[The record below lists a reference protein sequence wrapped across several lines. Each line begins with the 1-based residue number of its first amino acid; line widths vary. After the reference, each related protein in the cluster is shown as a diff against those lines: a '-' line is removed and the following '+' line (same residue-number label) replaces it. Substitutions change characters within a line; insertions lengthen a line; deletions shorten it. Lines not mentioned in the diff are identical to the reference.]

1 MSFFSQSTSVSSVSG
16 KDELPPE
23 PLTEYYEDRKKI
35 IFKKLTISKNEEYIL
50 SLVKKKQKVINE
62 LTPKYVKDGFFLS
75 VPEKIYQFCLSLKEN
90 IANYC
95 LVIALY
101 FQENRKM
108 DAMRLFLLL
117 CEQNKRALKYL
128 SYKVLDQVPRISNR
142 NKIAKFYPTITKIL
156 LKIYS
161 VYIKLAGKFN
171 KSVLENYYIVE
182 YLKIVHI
189 ISITVVKYIN
199 PGKIDEISNQLKN
212 ERRYFYSN
220 CLFDCSIYLFNR
232 FQPFRIPISILSHI
246 IDLYNMN
253 MNYLLNELESTL
265 LLKVNYN
272 LSLFYYMDGLNAE
285 AINILNQAKERL
297 SDIKYFPISKTRK
310 SRISLN
316 EEELMKN
323 KLRANNNN
331 ISNSSTLLLD
341 FNDVIIPQVNHSSR
355 NKYKRSSIKPGTH
368 LLNER
373 DSIEQQSSLFM
384 KGSSES
390 IKSNIKKNFK
400 MYSTIYLGAYNL
412 LRFKNPIELELV
424 RDKISIEIELFLSEI
439 ELKNKNYKEALN
451 HLNYILNLQ
460 KKAIVADN
468 NIFNKESIRL
478 TKSKTNSTQNEME
491 TFDNFNI
498 INKTNDKSR
507 FFLNYKKNLNENNS
521 NTLFLFSRDKSSNN
535 ILKETLSL
543 NNNNSNNKDLN
554 HSQIMKYHLT
564 NGDKSRIMRLLEEI
578 EIASLESNQ
587 NISKNKTQYQEE
599 AKYPYDRSKNYLIRN
614 QKIITSKEMEKF
626 FIFICGLSI
635 YQLKILNDTQPPPSR
650 RRNDLPIIFN
660 NQFQDCLTNSQRMN
674 LSSLETMSLSRYIL
688 LKDTNKDIS
697 LDNLDYRFML
707 YRIKDE
713 ESEDEK
719 NKNNNFNKK
728 RLKKNN
734 NSIFRRN
741 KNSKFSFRSNT
752 FYVKGSKKNVKKY
765 EYEEEDSAIKFF
777 MKNNKKNKKLIN
789 LHKKGIT
796 KLFEE
801 MNNDEQKIFYKNPE
815 LLGTLIENT
824 EKDMKK

>member
-1 MSFFSQSTSVSSVSG
+1 
-16 KDELPPE
+16 
-23 PLTEYYEDRKKI
+23 
-35 IFKKLTISKNEEYIL
+35 
-50 SLVKKKQKVINE
+50 
-62 LTPKYVKDGFFLS
+62 
-75 VPEKIYQFCLSLKEN
+75 
-90 IANYC
+90 
-95 LVIALY
+95 
-101 FQENRKM
+101 
-108 DAMRLFLLL
+108 
-117 CEQNKRALKYL
+117 
-128 SYKVLDQVPRISNR
+128 
-142 NKIAKFYPTITKIL
+142 
-156 LKIYS
+156 
-161 VYIKLAGKFN
+161 
-171 KSVLENYYIVE
+171 
-182 YLKIVHI
+182 
-189 ISITVVKYIN
+189 
-199 PGKIDEISNQLKN
+199 
-212 ERRYFYSN
+212 
-220 CLFDCSIYLFNR
+220 
-232 FQPFRIPISILSHI
+232 
-246 IDLYNMN
+246 

-439 ELKNKNYKEALN
+439 ELKNKNYREALN

-801 MNNDEQKIFYKNPE
+801 MNNDEQKIFYKHPE

-824 EKDMKK
+824 EKDMTK

>member
-1 MSFFSQSTSVSSVSG
+1 M
-16 KDELPPE
+16 
-23 PLTEYYEDRKKI
+23 
-35 IFKKLTISKNEEYIL
+35 
-50 SLVKKKQKVINE
+50 
-62 LTPKYVKDGFFLS
+62 
-75 VPEKIYQFCLSLKEN
+75 
-90 IANYC
+90 
-95 LVIALY
+95 
-101 FQENRKM
+101 
-108 DAMRLFLLL
+108 
-117 CEQNKRALKYL
+117 
-128 SYKVLDQVPRISNR
+128 
-142 NKIAKFYPTITKIL
+142 
-156 LKIYS
+156 
-161 VYIKLAGKFN
+161 
-171 KSVLENYYIVE
+171 
-182 YLKIVHI
+182 
-189 ISITVVKYIN
+189 
-199 PGKIDEISNQLKN
+199 
-212 ERRYFYSN
+212 
-220 CLFDCSIYLFNR
+220 
-232 FQPFRIPISILSHI
+232 
-246 IDLYNMN
+246 
-253 MNYLLNELESTL
+253 
-265 LLKVNYN
+265 
-272 LSLFYYMDGLNAE
+272 
-285 AINILNQAKERL
+285 
-297 SDIKYFPISKTRK
+297 
-310 SRISLN
+310 
-316 EEELMKN
+316 
-323 KLRANNNN
+323 
-331 ISNSSTLLLD
+331 
-341 FNDVIIPQVNHSSR
+341 NHSSR

-554 HSQIMKYHLT
+554 NSQIMKYHLT

-587 NISKNKTQYQEE
+587 NISKNKNQYQEE
-599 AKYPYDRSKNYLIRN
+599 TKYPYDRSKNYLIRN

-719 NKNNNFNKK
+719 NKNNNFNKN

>member
-1 MSFFSQSTSVSSVSG
+1 
-16 KDELPPE
+16 
-23 PLTEYYEDRKKI
+23 
-35 IFKKLTISKNEEYIL
+35 
-50 SLVKKKQKVINE
+50 
-62 LTPKYVKDGFFLS
+62 
-75 VPEKIYQFCLSLKEN
+75 
-90 IANYC
+90 
-95 LVIALY
+95 
-101 FQENRKM
+101 
-108 DAMRLFLLL
+108 
-117 CEQNKRALKYL
+117 
-128 SYKVLDQVPRISNR
+128 
-142 NKIAKFYPTITKIL
+142 
-156 LKIYS
+156 
-161 VYIKLAGKFN
+161 
-171 KSVLENYYIVE
+171 
-182 YLKIVHI
+182 
-189 ISITVVKYIN
+189 
-199 PGKIDEISNQLKN
+199 
-212 ERRYFYSN
+212 
-220 CLFDCSIYLFNR
+220 
-232 FQPFRIPISILSHI
+232 
-246 IDLYNMN
+246 
-253 MNYLLNELESTL
+253 
-265 LLKVNYN
+265 
-272 LSLFYYMDGLNAE
+272 MDGLNAE

-460 KKAIVADN
+460 KKAIVADY

-554 HSQIMKYHLT
+554 NSQIMKYHLT

-697 LDNLDYRFML
+697 LNNLDYRFML

-719 NKNNNFNKK
+719 VKSNNFSKN

-777 MKNNKKNKKLIN
+777 MKNNKNNKKLIN

-801 MNNDEQKIFYKNPE
+801 MDNDEQRIFYKHPE
-815 LLGTLIENT
+815 LLGKLIENT

>member
-1 MSFFSQSTSVSSVSG
+1 
-16 KDELPPE
+16 
-23 PLTEYYEDRKKI
+23 
-35 IFKKLTISKNEEYIL
+35 
-50 SLVKKKQKVINE
+50 
-62 LTPKYVKDGFFLS
+62 
-75 VPEKIYQFCLSLKEN
+75 
-90 IANYC
+90 
-95 LVIALY
+95 
-101 FQENRKM
+101 
-108 DAMRLFLLL
+108 
-117 CEQNKRALKYL
+117 
-128 SYKVLDQVPRISNR
+128 
-142 NKIAKFYPTITKIL
+142 
-156 LKIYS
+156 
-161 VYIKLAGKFN
+161 
-171 KSVLENYYIVE
+171 
-182 YLKIVHI
+182 
-189 ISITVVKYIN
+189 
-199 PGKIDEISNQLKN
+199 
-212 ERRYFYSN
+212 
-220 CLFDCSIYLFNR
+220 
-232 FQPFRIPISILSHI
+232 
-246 IDLYNMN
+246 

-498 INKTNDKSR
+498 ISKTNDKSR

-554 HSQIMKYHLT
+554 NSQIMKYHLT

-719 NKNNNFNKK
+719 VKSNNFSKN

-752 FYVKGSKKNVKKY
+752 FYIKGSKKNVKKY

>member
-1 MSFFSQSTSVSSVSG
+1 MSFFSQTSTQSG

-35 IFKKLTISKNEEYIL
+35 IFKKLTLAKNEEYIL

-101 FQENRKM
+101 FQENRKI

-232 FQPFRIPISILSHI
+232 FQPFRISISILSHI
-246 IDLYNMN
+246 IDLYNLN

-272 LSLFYYMDGLNAE
+272 LSLFYYMDGLNTE
-285 AINILNQAKERL
+285 AISILNQAKERL

-331 ISNSSTLLLD
+331 ISNSSTLILD
-341 FNDVIIPQVNHSSR
+341 FNDVIIPQANHSSR
-355 NKYKRSSIKPGTH
+355 NKYKRSSIKPGTP

-373 DSIEQQSSLFM
+373 DSLEQQSSLFM
-384 KGSSES
+384 KGSNES

-424 RDKISIEIELFLSEI
+424 RDKISIEIELILSEI

-460 KKAIVADN
+460 KKAIAADYN
-468 NIFNKESIRL
+468 MFNKDSIRL

-491 TFDNFNI
+491 TFDNFNV
-498 INKTNDKSR
+498 INKTNDKGR
-507 FFLNYKKNLNENNS
+507 FILNFKKNTNENNNS
-521 NTLFLFSRDKSSNN
+521 LFLFSRDKSSNN
-535 ILKETLSL
+535 ILKETFSL
-543 NNNNSNNKDLN
+543 NNNSNINNLN
-554 HSQIMKYHLT
+554 NSQIMKYHLT

-578 EIASLESNQ
+578 EIASLESNT
-587 NISKNKTQYQEE
+587 NISKNKIQYQEE
-599 AKYPYDRSKNYLIRN
+599 TKYPYDRSKNYLIRN

-713 ESEDEK
+713 DSDDEK
-719 NKNNNFNKK
+719 IKNNNVNKN
-728 RLKKNN
+728 RLKNN

-741 KNSKFSFRSNT
+741 KNNKFSFRSNT
-752 FYVKGSKKNVKKY
+752 FYVKSSKKNVKKY

-777 MKNNKKNKKLIN
+777 MKNNKNNKKLIN

-801 MNNDEQKIFYKNPE
+801 MDNDEQRIFYKHPE
-815 LLGTLIENT
+815 LLGKLIENT